1 MELTEIPTRTDRYKI
16 YSYHADHTRRMNLSS
31 LAKFLQETAG
41 EHAEDLGV
49 GFTKFKEMNIAWV
62 LYKQV
67 IKITEWPLW
76 GDEIVLKTWPSAVD
90 KLMCYREFEIYSSE
104 EKLIGKVSTSW
115 IVINLENRRPLR
127 TSKYYDLPQTEW
139 KDVNFP
145 ELIKSK
151 LTTDKESE
159 LIREYKVRLQDID
172 VNNHVNNTRYIDWAL
187 DYYKPEFLKKHKL
200 LSAELQFQMEAV
212 YDDEILLETVL
223 SSETKHDHIIK
234 REDKILV
241 FIRLEWERKGNK
253 EQ

>member
-1 MELTEIPTRTDRYKI
+1 MTEVAIPTRTDRYKI
-16 YSYHADHTRRMNLSS
+16 YSYHADHTRLLNLSS

-67 IKITEWPLW
+67 VKMEEWPKW
-76 GDEIVLKTWPSAVD
+76 GDEIILKTWPSAVD

-115 IVINLENRRPLR
+115 IVINLDNRRPLR
-127 TSKYYDLPQTEW
+127 TSKYYDIPHTEW

-145 ELIKSK
+145 ELIKEK
-151 LTTDKESE
+151 LKNDNEHNSARRY
-159 LIREYKVRLQDID
+159 IVQLQDID

-187 DYYKPEFLKKHKL
+187 DYYRPDFISDHKL
-200 LSAELQFQMEAV
+200 VSAELQFQSEAV
-212 YDDEILLETVL
+212 YNDEVQLETVL
-223 SSETKHDHIIK
+223 TSEEKHDHIIK
-234 REDKILV
+234 RKGKSLV
-241 FIRLEWERKGNK
+241 FIRLEWERK
-253 EQ
+253 